1 MSKSR
6 PSCTRCDCLVLQVM
20 SLGFV
25 GQTLEAIV
33 DGIVQSIEMAHND
46 LREGLLYVGNGTL
59 TDASINRSPSAY
71 LNNPE
76 DERKL

>member
-1 MSKSR
+1 
-6 PSCTRCDCLVLQVM
+6 M

-25 GQTLEAIV
+25 EQALKAIV
-33 DGIVQSIEMAHND
+33 DGIVMSIEMAHKD
-46 LREGLLYVGNGTL
+46 LQEGTLYVGEGQL

-76 DERKL
+76 KERDG